1 MIRQRDLFHD
11 DDVRDV
17 LHLDLDS
24 FFVSVERLRDSRLRG
39 RPVVIGGSSGRG
51 VVSSC
56 SYEARR
62 FGVHSAMPVKLAR
75 KLCSH
80 AVFLR
85 GDMEAYTQYSRM
97 VTQVIHQEAPLYEK
111 ASIDEHYLD
120 ITGMDRYFG
129 LLLWSKELRRRII
142 RETGLPLSMG
152 LSVNKTVSK
161 VVAGEVKP
169 DGEGYVERSRV
180 RSFLAPLPVDKLPM
194 VGAERSRLLRSMG
207 VFRVQTLQEMP
218 PEMLMQVMGK
228 SGLTLWKKANG
239 IDPSPVV
246 PYQER
251 KSVSTE
257 TTFER
262 ETTHVH
268 YIHRLLA
275 GMVEDLAFSLR
286 RQQKLASVVTIKIR
300 YANFDTCTRQK
311 RIAYTAFD
319 HVLIPLVQEL
329 FDALY
334 QRRMLLRL
342 VGVRF
347 SGLVGGAQ
355 QINMFEDTPEM
366 VSLYQTMDHL
376 RRRFGK
382 DAVQR
387 AEGMEEKQKHS

>member
-1 MIRQRDLFHD
+1 MIRQQDLLHSD
-11 DDVRDV
+11 DARDV

-39 RPVVIGGSSGRG
+39 RPVIIGGLSGRG

-62 FGVHSAMPVKLAR
+62 FGVHSAMPISLAR

-85 GDMEAYTQYSRM
+85 GDMEAYTYYSRL
-97 VTQVIHQEAPLYEK
+97 VTQVIHEEAPLYEK

-120 ITGMDRYFG
+120 ITGMDRFFG
-129 LLLWSKELRRRII
+129 LLRWSGELRRRIMS
-142 RETGLPLSMG
+142 ETGLPLTMG
-152 LSVNKTVSK
+152 LSINKTVSK
-161 VVAGEVKP
+161 VSAGEVKP
-169 DGEGYVERSRV
+169 LGEGYVERSRV
-180 RSFLAPLPVDKLPM
+180 RSFLAPLPVDRLPM

-207 VFRVQTLQEMP
+207 VARIQTLQKMP
-218 PEMLMQVMGK
+218 PEMLMGVMGK

-246 PYQER
+246 PYQEQ
-251 KSVSTE
+251 KSMSTE

-262 ETTHVH
+262 ETTNVQ

-275 GMVEDLAFSLR
+275 KMTEDLAFNLR
-286 RQQKLASVVTIKIR
+286 TKQKLTSVVTVKIR

-311 RIAYTAFD
+311 RIPYTALD
-319 HVLIPLVQEL
+319 HLLIPLVQEI

-342 VGVRF
+342 VGVRL

-355 QINMFEDTPEM
+355 QINMFDHTPQM
-366 VSLYQTMDHL
+366 VKLYGAIDQM
-376 RRRFGK
+376 RKRFGK

-387 AEGMEEKQKHS
+387 AEGMEEKKIQK